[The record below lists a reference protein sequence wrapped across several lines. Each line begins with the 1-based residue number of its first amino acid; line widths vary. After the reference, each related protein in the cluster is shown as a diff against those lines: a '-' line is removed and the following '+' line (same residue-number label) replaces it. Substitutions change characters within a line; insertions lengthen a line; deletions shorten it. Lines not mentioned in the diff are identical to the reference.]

1 MYTRAFMPLSLSV
14 WRISDKTHQLVV
26 LPGAAEAETKILQLC
41 LDMVQAEA
49 VRQRGVEIVG
59 FAGYLHLLVGAH
71 ARQGTHIVQTVG
83 ELHQNRAN
91 VVLHG
96 VEHLLEVV
104 ELPRHFVLFLFLLCD
119 HAHEKCHVVAEAL
132 PYVVDCVV
140 GILHHVVEEC
150 RNHKVCFQRQLLS
163 RYRSYRYRVQDI
175 RLAGFAPLRRMSTA
189 RQLEG
194 RLYSLHIAGRH
205 APLHCRKHGSG
216 TFIDDSVVI
225 LLFHGV

>member
-1 MYTRAFMPLSLSV
+1 MAVLDVHPRLYAAVFERLAYFGAEHFQTLGLGAPVAL
-14 WRISDKTHQLVV
+14 DKTHQLVV

-91 VVLHG
+91 AVLHG

-104 ELPRHFVLFLFLLCD
+104 ELPRHFVLFFFCFVTTLT
-119 HAHEKCHVVAEAL
+119 
-132 PYVVDCVV
+132 
-140 GILHHVVEEC
+140 
-150 RNHKVCFQRQLLS
+150 RNATSSPKRCL
-163 RYRSYRYRVQDI
+163 
-175 RLAGFAPLRRMSTA
+175 MS
-189 RQLEG
+189 
-194 RLYSLHIAGRH
+194 SI
-205 APLHCRKHGSG
+205 
-216 TFIDDSVVI
+216 V
-225 LLFHGV
+225 